1 MNCFCTLNF
10 EAYVAEPA
18 FFSGHRSRVKLW
30 TLVCFEVTTAAA
42 PAFIADHINLNSC
55 LRMISKSI
63 FPYALI
69 LEQKLQCLRVLAV
82 GEVLQVTVLWDKLAD
97 EEDGDYHSRGAFDT
111 RFRTLTIS

>member
-69 LEQKLQCLRVLAV
+69 LEQKLQCLRVIAV

-97 EEDGDYHSRGAFDT
+97 
-111 RFRTLTIS
+111 